1 MNHFNDHLNYC
12 NNIHDNLFVRNQV
25 QYYKDLSEHLEV
37 KCRRLLNEVESQFEL
52 SLGQGAGSVEGD
64 PNYRHIQVS
73 PINYTAICNVSGQNC
88 HYVKSLD
95 DSLLSIKDQLAPVN
109 TSTKVWLSLIGGNNN
124 VGSLLNQFYQ
134 NWNNL
139 NWWNSVDVK
148 RFYLMLARPWQ
159 LAEYN
164 NYGATV
170 TVNWTEDLKKSVFAA
185 FTGALEHGANA
196 ANQLINNYNFNLGST
211 NLRAHVNQSLEAYW
225 RANGWPSAQPS
236 KLANNPVALNYSSF
250 APNVGTGF
258 AGNNQYLLNNPGYFL
273 PGLGN
278 LSNINP
284 WQWNPSMGLPYP
296 SSSNA
301 GNVQGSNQPSG
312 AAKMDLE
319 NFNTTGIPSKR
330 RFKK

>member
-1 MNHFNDHLNYC
+1 MDYLT
-12 NNIHDNLFVRNQV
+12 R
-25 QYYKDLSEHLEV
+25 YYKNLSEHLEA
-37 KCRRLLNEVESQFEL
+37 KYRRLLNEVISPFEL

-73 PINYTAICNVSGQNC
+73 PENYTAICNISGQNC

-124 VGSLLNQFYQ
+124 LGSLLNQFYQ

-139 NWWNSVDVK
+139 NWWNSADVK
-148 RFYLMLARPWQ
+148 RFYLMLASPWSIS
-159 LAEYN
+159 ESN
-164 NYGATV
+164 NYGANV
-170 TVNWTEDLKKSVFAA
+170 NVNWTEDLKKRVFAA

-196 ANQLINNYNFNLGST
+196 ANQLMNNYNYNSGFI

-225 RANGWPSAQPS
+225 RANGWPSARPS
-236 KLANNPVALNYSSF
+236 ILSHNPNLLNYSRFSPNPNTSF
-250 APNVGTGF
+250 GGT
-258 AGNNQYLLNNPGYFL
+258 NQYSNNPGYFL

-284 WQWNPSMGLPYP
+284 WQWNPNMGLPYP

-301 GNVQGSNQPSG
+301 GNIQGSNQPSG

-330 RFKK
+330 RFKR